1 VPGVAK
7 NPNALEAAAVKFGQD
22 HGIPIDAATATGNKA
37 VQGVQFL
44 ADRSI
49 AGSLGAT
56 SRAQETAKAL
66 ERVGGELAQK
76 TGGKALTPEQG
87 GATIG
92 DILKAKAAAHGGQ
105 QDVAYTRMRE
115 LAAQPEHQ
123 IDVPVSTPPASPLHG
138 ELRRIVHEL
147 DAMPFTKRLLQE
159 SGKGGDLEHV
169 PGTGGA
175 GAKVYHDIVQIAG
188 SKKTRAAVQGDI
200 EDYLAGGKE
209 TPIVKAA
216 IEVAKQRAKGSYT
229 VGKPEFGPSA
239 MDVPTRLEQGPRFE
253 AMGLPAFIGDAKE
266 ALRPLER
273 EMSRR
278 LPLTQQQANP
288 GLHAIRQILEG
299 PDWVPLAD
307 ADRDLS
313 ALKTL
318 AREQGGLAKRAV
330 AEYGKAVTK
339 ASEAGSPEVAQ
350 SLNAGRAATVA
361 KYKTLDV
368 LGDVLKTNEEP
379 VQAFRRL
386 TAPKDTNINLLRR
399 VQQQAPAAMKD
410 LGRAYL
416 EDLMSQATAEGSFD
430 KSARLSAEWN
440 KLGSQTKQALFPGM
454 VDDLDRFFLL
464 AKRLNFNPNPSG
476 SGHIV
481 SLGAQGASLVA
492 SPVYGLLSQL
502 GGAGLSALLHSKTG
516 VKLLTNGLSLTVG
529 KAPAAAQAAAAAR
542 IVATAREMGLPVTQG
557 ARAGAPAPAA
567 TESTG
572 R

>member
-1 VPGVAK
+1 
-7 NPNALEAAAVKFGQD
+7 
-22 HGIPIDAATATGNKA
+22 
-37 VQGVQFL
+37 
-44 ADRSI
+44 
-49 AGSLGAT
+49 
-56 SRAQETAKAL
+56 
-66 ERVGGELAQK
+66 
-76 TGGKALTPEQG
+76 
-87 GATIG
+87 
-92 DILKAKAAAHGGQ
+92 
-105 QDVAYTRMRE
+105 
-115 LAAQPEHQ
+115 
-123 IDVPVSTPPASPLHG
+123 
-138 ELRRIVHEL
+138 
-147 DAMPFTKRLLQE
+147 
-159 SGKGGDLEHV
+159 
-169 PGTGGA
+169 
-175 GAKVYHDIVQIAG
+175 
-188 SKKTRAAVQGDI
+188 
-200 EDYLAGGKE
+200 
-209 TPIVKAA
+209 
-216 IEVAKQRAKGSYT
+216 
-229 VGKPEFGPSA
+229 
-239 MDVPTRLEQGPRFE
+239 
-253 AMGLPAFIGDAKE
+253 
-266 ALRPLER
+266 
-273 EMSRR
+273 
-278 LPLTQQQANP
+278 
-288 GLHAIRQILEG
+288 
-299 PDWVPLAD
+299 VPLAD